1 MDDIA
6 RDSSGRPILDRF
18 GRPVRRSSSAQ
29 RKPPARHSA
38 ALGQAPQ
45 QLPQHRNPQGPLP
58 QHRASRP
65 GNVGHVRIPQ
75 NQSPSSTQGA
85 GGGYGGGR
93 SNRPPVYSGSPAPQ
107 QAPRKPKRPRKKG
120 SAKRVIALG
129 LLTILTLVI
138 ASVLFIDA
146 SLQRV
151 DADPDV
157 SISNTSGTNWL
168 LVGSDSRQG
177 LDEAEIQRLATGGD
191 IGHGRTDTIMLLHIP
206 LTGEPTL
213 VSIPRDSYVEI
224 PGYGYDK
231 INAAFS
237 VGGPK
242 LLTQTVE
249 QATGLRINHYAEIG
263 FGGFAGIVDALGG
276 IEICVEQPIDDPL
289 AGINLQPGCQIMD
302 GPTALGFVRTRATP
316 QGDLDRVAR
325 QRQFF
330 SALMAEASKFKPLN
344 TIPFITKAASTF
356 TVGKSDHAWHLAW
369 LAIRMRGGMITET
382 VPVGG
387 FADYDVG
394 NVVLWDEVA
403 AEELFNKLR

>member
-18 GRPVRRSSSAQ
+18 GRPVRRSNAAMP
-29 RKPPARHSA
+29 RKPAARHSA
-38 ALGQAPQ
+38 ALGQG
-45 QLPQHRNPQGPLP
+45 QLQ
-58 QHRASRP
+58 QHRAPRGQRP
-65 GNVGHVRIPQ
+65 GNVGHVR
-75 NQSPSSTQGA
+75 
-85 GGGYGGGR
+85 
-93 SNRPPVYSGSPAPQ
+93 VPQ
-107 QAPRKPKRPRKKG
+107 QAPQQRQTPRVVPPQAAPPRVAPRQQRRPRPKG
-120 SAKRVIALG
+120 SFKRMAGLALLAVIT
-129 LLTILTLVI
+129 LLVGGILWV
-138 ASVLFIDA
+138 DM

-151 DADPDV
+151 DATPDV
-157 SISNTSGTNWL
+157 QVSNTSGTNWL

-177 LDEAEIQRLATGGD
+177 LDEADVERLATGGD
-191 IGHGRTDTIMLLHIP
+191 IGVGRTDTIMLLHIP

-213 VSIPRDSYVEI
+213 LSIPRDSYVEI

-231 INAAFS
+231 INAAFTF
-237 VGGPK
+237 GGPK

-249 QATGLRINHYAEIG
+249 QATGIRINHYAEIG

-276 IEICVEQPIDDPL
+276 IELCVEEPIDDPL

-302 GPTALGFVRTRATP
+302 GPTALGFVRTRATA

-325 QRQFF
+325 QRVFF
-330 SALMAEASKFKPLN
+330 SALMSKATDFRPFS
-344 TIPFITKAASTF
+344 TIPLINQVAKSF
-356 TVGKSDHAWHLAW
+356 TVGEGDHAWHLAW
-369 LAIRMRGGMITET
+369 LGFRMRGGMITET

-403 AEELFNKLR
+403 AEELFSKLR

>member
-6 RDSSGRPILDRF
+6 RDSQGRPILDRF
-18 GRPVRRSSSAQ
+18 GRPVRRSRAAMPQ
-29 RKPPARHSA
+29 QQPPSRHSA
-38 ALGQAPQ
+38 AF
-45 QLPQHRNPQGPLP
+45 GPNQPLQ
-58 QHRASRP
+58 QHRAPRP
-65 GNVGHVRIPQ
+65 GNVGQVRTNTVRPQ
-75 NQSPSSTQGA
+75 YSSNYAPPPQQ
-85 GGGYGGGR
+85 
-93 SNRPPVYSGSPAPQ
+93 PPVRQRPSKPRRRRRRGSL
-107 QAPRKPKRPRKKG
+107 KG
-120 SAKRVIALG
+120 KV
-129 LLTILTLVI
+129 TLVLLSI
-138 ASVLFIDA
+138 VTLFVVAVLWVDA

-151 DADPDV
+151 EAQPDV
-157 SISNTSGTNWL
+157 QVPNTGGTNWL

-177 LDEAEIQRLATGGD
+177 LDEAEVQRLATGGD
-191 IGHGRTDTIMLLHIP
+191 IGVGRTDTIMLLHIP

-224 PGYGYDK
+224 PGYGSDK

-276 IEICVEQPIDDPL
+276 IEICVDQPIDDPL

-330 SALMAEASKFKPLN
+330 SALVSESTKFKPFS
-344 TIPFITKAASTF
+344 TIPLINKVAGAF
-356 TVGKSDHAWHLAW
+356 TVGESDHAWHLAW
-369 LAIRMRGGMITET
+369 LGFRMRGGMKTET

-394 NVVLWDEVA
+394 NVVIWDEVA
-403 AEELFNKLR
+403 AEELFSQLR